1 MDIYSTGALNQVVDS
16 LKRTPAFFLNTF
28 FTQVENSDTE
38 TVFFDVEL
46 EGTKRRLAPYV
57 HPLVEGK
64 VVESL
69 GYETKS
75 FKPAYTKDKRVHD
88 ATRPFKRVAGENIGT
103 GQNLTPAQR
112 FELALRRDLRD
123 QVDIL
128 TRRLE
133 VQAIEALK
141 LGTITVNMQMP
152 NEVEKQV
159 VVNFGRDSDLQIS
172 LGSGTYWGEAGV
184 KPLNNL
190 EDWGMAVLQQSGST
204 IRNIVMEPSAW
215 RVFRETTDLEKRLDL
230 RRVQS
235 GVINLGVVP
244 DHVQYKGSD
253 GVYDYWVYADWF
265 FDEAEGEEVPMLD
278 TGRVIGVG
286 DIMGVRHFG
295 AIKDESAGFQSREYF
310 AKSWVQQDPSV
321 RFLLMQS
328 APLMVP
334 YRINA
339 SFSAKVLPDA

>member
-1 MDIYSTGALNQVVDS
+1 MDIYSTGALNQVVET

-28 FTQVENSDTE
+28 FTQVENSETE
-38 TVFFDVEL
+38 EVFFDVEL

-64 VVESL
+64 IVESQ
-69 GYETKS
+69 GFETKS

-88 ATRPFKRVAGENIGT
+88 ATRPFKRTAGENIGT
-103 GQNLTPAQR
+103 GQNLTAAQR

-128 TRRLE
+128 TRRFE

-141 LGTITVNMQMP
+141 LGTVTVNMQMP
-152 NEVEKQV
+152 NGVEKTV
-159 VVNFGRDSDLQIS
+159 VVNFGRDADLQIS
-172 LGSGTYWGEAGV
+172 LGVGTYWGEAGV
-184 KPLNNL
+184 NPLENL
-190 EDWGMAVLQQSGST
+190 EDWGLDVLQKSGST
-204 IRNIVMEPSAW
+204 IRNIVMDPSAW
-215 RVFRETTDLEKRLDL
+215 RVFRASTDLEKRLDL

-235 GVINLGVVP
+235 GQMNLGMIP
-244 DHVQYKGSD
+244 DHVQYKGTD
-253 GVYDYWVYADWF
+253 GTYDYWVYADWVY
-265 FDEAEGEEVPMLD
+265 DEALEDEVPMLD

-295 AIKDESAGFQSREYF
+295 AIKDEAAGFQAREYF
-310 AKSWVQQDPSV
+310 AKSWVKEDPSA
-321 RFLLMQS
+321 RLLMMQS

-334 YRINA
+334 YRPNA